1 MNSAKLR
8 RPAPAALVT
17 AAALVAAAAIPAY
30 AGAAATQ
37 ADDRDDRVRHVLLI
51 SVDGM
56 HQADLDG

>member
-1 MNSAKLR
+1 
-8 RPAPAALVT
+8 VT